1 MWLFLCRLQKQPFL
15 PSNYMCCAKS
25 TCHIFKNYNAAGF
38 FVLFF
43 TSLFVLL
50 GTKWCFSFTFLI
62 LLVSVSELQSCCVGE
77 TVPRK
82 PCGTQTTH
90 IKTASTLHI
99 NVCHHNQTQLSL
111 REHKDSPPQLA
122 QGAKVDYDAKSLNNE
137 PSKKKFKQTC
147 IQTLSA
153 SHKKLKWDYQSC
165 WNAGYRANQ
174 LTNNKSLTEREP
186 PWLHCSH

>member
-1 MWLFLCRLQKQPFL
+1 MIEQRFSCWDMCSKSVYLKKLMWLFLCRLQKQPLL
-15 PSNYMCCAKS
+15 PPTCAAQSLLVTSLKI
-25 TCHIFKNYNAAGF
+25 TTLRDF

-62 LLVSVSELQSCCVGE
+62 LLVSVSELQSCCAGE

-137 PSKKKFKQTC
+137 PSKKKFK
-147 IQTLSA
+147 
-153 SHKKLKWDYQSC
+153 
-165 WNAGYRANQ
+165 
-174 LTNNKSLTEREP
+174 
-186 PWLHCSH
+186 

>member
-1 MWLFLCRLQKQPFL
+1 MLEVTIEQRFSCWDMCSKSVYLKKLMWLFLCRLQKQPLL

-25 TCHIFKNYNAAGF
+25 TCHIFKNYNAAGV

-62 LLVSVSELQSCCVGE
+62 LLVSVSELQSCCAEE

-99 NVCHHNQTQLSL
+99 NVCHHNQIQLSL

-137 PSKKKFKQTC
+137 PSKKKFK
-147 IQTLSA
+147 
-153 SHKKLKWDYQSC
+153 
-165 WNAGYRANQ
+165 
-174 LTNNKSLTEREP
+174 
-186 PWLHCSH
+186 

>member
-1 MWLFLCRLQKQPFL
+1 MLRKLVTSLKITTLRD
-15 PSNYMCCAKS
+15 
-25 TCHIFKNYNAAGF
+25 F

-62 LLVSVSELQSCCVGE
+62 LLVSVSELQSCCAGE

-122 QGAKVDYDAKSLNNE
+122 QGAKVDYDAKVSITSQAKSSNR
-137 PSKKKFKQTC
+137 PAFKHC
-147 IQTLSA
+147 
-153 SHKKLKWDYQSC
+153 
-165 WNAGYRANQ
+165 Q
-174 LTNNKSLTEREP
+174 LLIRN
-186 PWLHCSH
+186 